1 MSPHSTPLAPPPSGA
16 FFVPEYPNRV
26 DRYSPPW
33 QNGHARDNNPLWLR
47 APARPRDSSP
57 KPTRCS
63 TGAWRQPSDV
73 PERHA
78 DEPRGA
84 IERSSP
90 FLRSWLFRETRAYP
104 KKTRAQSENGC
115 ALDNRPSTGE
125 GKWAAGCFYNAP
137 SARWFLWT
145 ARRKQKENPGTCQG
159 GPEALPRHKE
169 MTRPVTSTLKAVPGR
184 ATTVVSCPTEPER
197 M

>member
-1 MSPHSTPLAPPPSGA
+1 MA
-16 FFVPEYPNRV
+16 VP
-26 DRYSPPW
+26 
-33 QNGHARDNNPLWLR
+33 
-47 APARPRDSSP
+47 
-57 KPTRCS
+57 
-63 TGAWRQPSDV
+63 
-73 PERHA
+73 
-78 DEPRGA
+78 
-84 IERSSP
+84 
-90 FLRSWLFRETRAYP
+90 ETRAYP

>member
-47 APARPRDSSP
+47 APARPRDSSGFSFPPP

-90 FLRSWLFRETRAYP
+90 FLRSWLFRKPGPTRKRRGRSQKMAAP
-104 KKTRAQSENGC
+104 WITDRARGKGNGRPAASTMRQVPVGSCGRRGGSKKRTPGLARAAPRLSRVTR
-115 ALDNRPSTGE
+115 R
-125 GKWAAGCFYNAP
+125 
-137 SARWFLWT
+137 
-145 ARRKQKENPGTCQG
+145 
-159 GPEALPRHKE
+159 
-169 MTRPVTSTLKAVPGR
+169 
-184 ATTVVSCPTEPER
+184 
-197 M
+197 